1 MVIGDLHFEP
11 LLGLL
16 RTADWLNEPT
26 YWLVGV
32 VIVALI
38 VASIIGQTL
47 KRQPEN
53 TVSPALLRTFNQRVR
68 AWWMMFAILA
78 AGLLLG
84 YTCTIVLFGFV
95 SFWALR
101 EFITMT
107 PTRRG
112 DHRTLFWVF
121 FIFTPIQYVL
131 VGVGNSLVEPKT
143 PSAVWWADTFGLR
156 GVDLYGLYSI
166 MIPVYASL
174 YIPARIALSGD
185 ARRFLERSAKIQF
198 SLLICVYS
206 LSFAPAIAHLNLLTS
221 KPAVSNSSMSTG
233 DVTPIQK
240 VTNEE
245 PSVAATEETEAQSTR
260 TRRRWEEGGRAG
272 LLFYFILIV
281 QLSDVFQYAWGKL
294 LGQRVIAP
302 HINASRTWEGFV
314 GGALTTAIVGALLWW
329 VTPFRIWE
337 AACMAFVTAVMGSA
351 GGMTMSAIK
360 RDRGVTDTG
369 TLVQGHAGV
378 LDRIDSICFA
388 APVFFH
394 LTRYFFSDL
403 T

>member
-1 MVIGDLHFEP
+1 
-11 LLGLL
+11 
-16 RTADWLNEPT
+16 
-26 YWLVGV
+26 
-32 VIVALI
+32 
-38 VASIIGQTL
+38 
-47 KRQPEN
+47 
-53 TVSPALLRTFNQRVR
+53 
-68 AWWMMFAILA
+68 
-78 AGLLLG
+78 
-84 YTCTIVLFGFV
+84 
-95 SFWALR
+95 
-101 EFITMT
+101 
-107 PTRRG
+107 
-112 DHRTLFWVF
+112 
-121 FIFTPIQYVL
+121 
-131 VGVGNSLVEPKT
+131 
-143 PSAVWWADTFGLR
+143 
-156 GVDLYGLYSI
+156 

-206 LSFAPAIAHLNLLTS
+206 LSYAPALAHLDLLTS
-221 KPAVSNSSMSTG
+221 KP
-233 DVTPIQK
+233 
-240 VTNEE
+240 
-245 PSVAATEETEAQSTR
+245 VAAKPASPNGEVAPPQAADENAEAEPQAPEP
-260 TRRRWEEGGRAG
+260 RRRWEEGGRAG

-302 HINASRTWEGFV
+302 QINASRTWEGFI
-314 GGALTTAIVGALLWW
+314 GGALTTAIVGAMLWW

-337 AACMAFVTAVMGSA
+337 AACMSFVTAVMGSA

-394 LTRYFFSDL
+394 LTRYFFSDVS
-403 T
+403 

>member
-1 MVIGDLHFEP
+1 MTIEDLHFEP
-11 LLGLL
+11 LLGFFQ
-16 RTADWLNEPT
+16 RDNWLNTPT
-26 YWLVGV
+26 LWLVGV
-32 VIVALI
+32 VIAALI
-38 VASIIGQTL
+38 VASVIGQAL

-68 AWWMMFAILA
+68 AWWLMFAILA

-84 YTCTIVLFGFV
+84 RTCTVVLFGLV

-121 FIFTPIQYVL
+121 FVFTPIQYLL
-131 VGVGNSLVEPKT
+131 VGIGRSFVKLESD
-143 PSAVWWADTFGLR
+143 SAIWWADLFNLR
-156 GVDLYGLYSI
+156 GFDLYGLYSI

-206 LSFAPAIAHLNLLTS
+206 LSYAPALVHLDLLTW
-221 KPAVSNSSMSTG
+221 KPAVSNSALSTG
-233 DVTPIQK
+233 GITPP
-240 VTNEE
+240 E
-245 PSVAATEETEAQSTR
+245 AADEAAEDAQSQTAT
-260 TRRRWEEGGRAG
+260 TRRPWDKGGEAG
-272 LLFYFILIV
+272 LLFYFVLIV

-294 LGQRVIAP
+294 LGKRVIAP
-302 HINASRTWEGFV
+302 QINASRTWEGFV
-314 GGALTTAIVGALLWW
+314 GGVLTTAIVGALLWW

-394 LTRYFFSDL
+394 LTRYFFSDIA
-403 T
+403 